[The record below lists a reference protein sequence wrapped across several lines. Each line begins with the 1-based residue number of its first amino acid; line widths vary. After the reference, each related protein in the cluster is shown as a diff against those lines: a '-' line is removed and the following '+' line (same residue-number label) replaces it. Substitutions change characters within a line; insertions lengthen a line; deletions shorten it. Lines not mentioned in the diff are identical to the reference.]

1 METIEPRSKLAF
13 LSFGILLS
21 ELCFSEYREFFFLIG
36 LGIFCFS
43 IAYLLSFKKIFYIL
57 LGVSI
62 GCGILSYRL
71 LGENKNSASLS
82 ILEDRLRLNPELTVS
97 IEPISLIRREV
108 YLSRIRIGSYPDE
121 WLAPIYLANKT
132 NPDRFNCLASSI
144 YLQKVGANHYL
155 YKNTKRS
162 GKRILKFS
170 PKNCLVTKEIIFP
183 SRLAKDKVLSLL
195 NRGNIKEPFRGISM
209 GLIFG
214 ESQYL
219 DKDLYQSAQESGTLH
234 LFAASGLHIGIL
246 IGSLYIFGKKILR
259 FRYYSA
265 LFFPLG
271 FAWIYLYLLS
281 FPVSLTRAFFFALLL
296 VLGKV
301 LFRRIRPADL
311 LYLSAAVVF
320 IFREDSYRSIGF
332 YLSFAAVAGIFF
344 IKPRLDKVLFGKN
357 INPIQENLTL
367 SLSANFGTIPIVWIY
382 FPGYSFGSLISNFF
396 LVPWT
401 GIVLPL
407 LYFNLGIES
416 ILSETITDLI
426 WPWTDLSLRIL
437 VLGTEFF
444 AGAFGFYL
452 KWGDYSRYFIIALA
466 LIVIYFFVSVYF
478 PKKRTITATLGF
490 LFVPAFFIT
499 GFWINKNQDGHPIPE
514 GIHHLSNDSFF
525 FLENKSGYLGGYCK
539 FDSRRIK
546 SILDKE
552 FCQGLEELYIDH
564 ESCVS
569 FARFCQKKNGNLTI
583 LFGSKRLKDWNP
595 AFLINSTKIIQK
607 KSNFTYREGT
617 VFFYK
622 AGMDP
627 SWLPKFI
634 SKKNKP
640 GTLILQM
647 PSIGKKRWGNKSI
660 SQKSLGLPYNWKIL
674 NLDEAVPLF
683 SANRDQE
690 DIE

>member
-13 LSFGILLS
+13 LSLGILLS
-21 ELCFSEYREFFFLIG
+21 ELCFSEFKGFYFLLG
-36 LGIFCFS
+36 FGIFSLS
-43 IAYLLSFKKIFYIL
+43 IITFFPLKKIFYLFI
-57 LGVSI
+57 GFSI
-62 GCGILSYRL
+62 GCSILSYRL
-71 LGENKNSASLS
+71 LVENQNSSDLA
-82 ILEDRLRLNPELTVS
+82 ILEDKLRLDSKQLIS
-97 IEPISLIRREV
+97 IEPISLVRREV
-108 YLSRIRIGSYPDE
+108 YLSRIRIDSSSEE
-121 WLAPIYLANKT
+121 WLAPIYLANNI
-132 NPDRFNCLASSI
+132 NPDSFECLASRI
-144 YLQKVGANHYL
+144 YFQKVKPNHYL
-155 YKNTKRS
+155 FKNTKRI
-162 GKRILKFS
+162 GKRILKFT
-170 PKNCLVTKEIIFP
+170 PKYCNLTKKNIFP
-183 SRLAKDKVLSLL
+183 SRLAKEKVLSLL

-246 IGSLYIFGKKILR
+246 IAALYFIGIKL
-259 FRYYSA
+259 FRLSYYPA
-265 LFFPLG
+265 LLFPLG

-311 LYLSAAVVF
+311 LYTSATVVF
-320 IFREDSYRSIGF
+320 LFREDSYRSIGF

-357 INPIQENLTL
+357 IKPIQENLTL
-367 SLSANFGTIPIVWIY
+367 SLSANFGTIPIIWIY

-416 ILSETITDLI
+416 ILPGTITDLI

-437 VLGTEFF
+437 VMGTEFF

-452 KWGDYSRYFIIALA
+452 KWGDYSRYF
-466 LIVIYFFVSVYF
+466 VILLFFTVLYFFIGAYF
-478 PKKRTITATLGF
+478 PKKRFISSILGF
-490 LFVPAFFIT
+490 LLVPAFFIS
-499 GFWINKNQDGHPIPE
+499 GFWVNKNQEGNPLPE

-525 FLENKSGYLGGYCK
+525 FLENRSGYLGGYCK
-539 FDSRRIK
+539 FNSRRLE
-546 SILDKE
+546 SVLDKE

-583 LFGSKRLKDWNP
+583 LLGSKRLKDWEP
-595 AFLINSTKIIQK
+595 AFAENSIQVIKK
-607 KSNFTYREGT
+607 KSNFTYKEGT

-647 PSIGKKRWGNKSI
+647 PSIGKKKWGKKSI
-660 SQKSLGLPYNWKIL
+660 SQKSLGLPFNWKIL

-683 SANRDQE
+683 SANRDQK